1 MTEAHTAAASPAP
14 GLHRARKLSRILAAC
29 LGIGF
34 CAVALVGIVLV
45 GVMLFGATIWPHLLP
60 ADAKLAFD
68 SQGISIHSLSLA
80 QKLGVL
86 LTFLLRFGP
95 SAAALY
101 FGRRIFL
108 KLGRGE
114 VFTSSIVTDMRAAA
128 LWMIAAAFARS
139 VDRFIFSL
147 SLGRGPHGL
156 SFSPEILFFGVCTY
170 VAAYV
175 MAEARQLAEDNASI
189 V

>member
-1 MTEAHTAAASPAP
+1 MIQPSTAALSP
-14 GLHRARKLSRILAAC
+14 GLRRARTLSRILAAC

-34 CAVALVGIVLV
+34 CAVALLGIVLV
-45 GVMLFGATIWPHLLP
+45 GAMLIGATIWPHLLP

-68 SQGISIHSLSLA
+68 SQGISIYSLSLA

-108 KLGRGE
+108 GLGRGE
-114 VFTSSIVTDMRAAA
+114 VFTSSIVMDMRAAA
-128 LWMIAAAFARS
+128 LWMIAAALARS
-139 VDRFIFSL
+139 VDRFVFSV
-147 SLGRGPHGL
+147 SVGRGPHGL

-175 MAEARQLAEDNASI
+175 MAEARRIAEDNASI